1 MRTIVK
7 VYLRDEQGNEDHFTT
22 PINLSEQEA
31 HKYYLGNVF
40 NMGIETDHMMK
51 CYKVE
56 TIKSS
61 N

>member
-1 MRTIVK
+1 MITIVK
-7 VYLRDEQGNEDHFTT
+7 VYLKDEQGNEDWFVT

-31 HKYYLGNVF
+31 HKYYLGNTF
-40 NMGIETDHMMK
+40 NMGCETDHMMK

-56 TIKSS
+56 IIKSS

>member
-1 MRTIVK
+1 MKTTVK
-7 VYLRDEQGNEDHFTT
+7 VYLKDEQGNKDWFVT

-31 HKYYLGNVF
+31 HKYYLGNIF
-40 NMGIETDHMMK
+40 HMGCETDHMMT

-56 TIKSS
+56 IIKSS

>member
-1 MRTIVK
+1 MKTTVK
-7 VYLRDEQGNEDHFTT
+7 VYLRDEQGNEDWFVT

-31 HKYYLGNVF
+31 HKYYLGNTF
-40 NMGIETDHMMK
+40 NMRHETDHMMK

-56 TIKSS
+56 IIKSS

>member
-1 MRTIVK
+1 MKTTVK
-7 VYLRDEQGNEDHFTT
+7 VYLKDEQGNEDYFIT

-31 HKYYLGNVF
+31 HKYYLGNIF
-40 NMGIETDHMMK
+40 NMGGETDHMMK

>member
-1 MRTIVK
+1 MKTTVK
-7 VYLRDEQGNEDHFTT
+7 VYLKDEQGNKDWFVT

-31 HKYYLGNVF
+31 HRYYLGNIF
-40 NMGIETDHMMK
+40 NMGRETDHMMK

-56 TIKSS
+56 IIKSS

>member
-1 MRTIVK
+1 METTVK
-7 VYLRDEQGNEDHFTT
+7 VYLRDKQGNEDWFVT

-31 HKYYLGNVF
+31 HKYYLGNIF
-40 NMGIETDHMMK
+40 NMGCETDHMMK

-56 TIKSS
+56 IIKSS

>member
-1 MRTIVK
+1 MKTIVK
-7 VYLRDEQGNEDHFTT
+7 VYLEDEQGNKDWFVT

-31 HKYYLGNVF
+31 HKYYLGNIF
-40 NMGIETDHMMK
+40 NMGRETDHMMK

-56 TIKSS
+56 TKKSS

>member
-1 MRTIVK
+1 MKTTVK
-7 VYLRDEQGNEDHFTT
+7 VYLKDEQGNKDWFVT
-22 PINLSEQEA
+22 PISLSGQEA
-31 HKYYLGNVF
+31 HKYYLGNIF
-40 NMGIETDHMMK
+40 NMGCETDHMMK

>member
-1 MRTIVK
+1 MKTTVK
-7 VYLRDEQGNEDHFTT
+7 VYLRDEQGNEDYFI

-31 HKYYLGNVF
+31 HKYYLGNIF
-40 NMGIETDHMMK
+40 NMGCETDHMMK

>member
-1 MRTIVK
+1 MKTTVK
-7 VYLRDEQGNEDHFTT
+7 VYLRDEQGNEDWFVT
-22 PINLSEQEA
+22 PINLSEREA
-31 HKYYLGNVF
+31 HKYYLVNTF
-40 NMGIETDHMMK
+40 NMGRETDHMMT